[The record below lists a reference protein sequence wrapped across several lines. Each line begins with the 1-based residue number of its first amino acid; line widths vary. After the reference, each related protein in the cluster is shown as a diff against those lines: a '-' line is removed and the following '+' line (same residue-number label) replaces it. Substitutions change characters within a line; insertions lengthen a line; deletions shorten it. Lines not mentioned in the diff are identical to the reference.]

1 MKRMEYPLDY
11 NPILEYW
18 EAIESGKEMV
28 GDKIRRWYRYLASLV
43 RQPGEYFYSAKR
55 ANHVIEFAE
64 NYCRLSKAGRCG
76 WSSGRRPTLRPSSD
90 SSTSRATGCAG
101 RPCSS

>member
-28 GDKIRRWYRYLASLV
+28 GDKIRRWYRYS
-43 RQPGEYFYSAKR
+43 
-55 ANHVIEFAE
+55 
-64 NYCRLSKAGRCG
+64 
-76 WSSGRRPTLRPSSD
+76 
-90 SSTSRATGCAG
+90 
-101 RPCSS
+101 